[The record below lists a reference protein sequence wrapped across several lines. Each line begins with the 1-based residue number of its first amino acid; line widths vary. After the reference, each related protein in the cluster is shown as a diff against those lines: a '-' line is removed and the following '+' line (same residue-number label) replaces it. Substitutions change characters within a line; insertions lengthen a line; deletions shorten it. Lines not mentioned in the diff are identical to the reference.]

1 MRILLNVINDCFD
14 ECSVFSIPLAY
25 GRLDGLDIC
34 SVSFFFVQFS
44 LKLIMNGYCFFC
56 VQETVG
62 PKTQWIDFNMGAK
75 NISFHLELT
84 TPRMNSTLIDLEINL
99 ISSITCD
106 RYMAKI

>member
-25 GRLDGLDIC
+25 GRLDGLEIC
-34 SVSFFFVQFS
+34 SVSFFLFS
-44 LKLIMNGYCFFC
+44 FHSNFWLLFFFC
-56 VQETVG
+56 VQENVG
-62 PKTQWIDFNMGAK
+62 PKTPWIDFNMGPK
-75 NISFHLELT
+75 TISFHLELT